1 LRRIL
6 AALGFAVF
14 LLGTPLQAGT
24 AAAAAA
30 PINRFYWGQCTWW
43 AANVRPDIGA
53 RVFGNAANWTSAA
66 QRAGL
71 KTGTQ
76 PAKDAIAVYQ
86 PGVQGAW
93 FTGHVARVLSVAP
106 DGAHFTVDEMNFPI
120 AGRVTSR
127 ISVAGPGVTFIY

>member
-1 LRRIL
+1 MRRIL

-14 LLGTPLQAGT
+14 LLGTPLQADT

-30 PINRFYWGQCTWW
+30 PYNRFYWGQCTWW
-43 AANVRPDIGA
+43 AANVRPDIGD
-53 RVFGNAANWTSAA
+53 RVSGNAASWTAAA

-76 PAKDAIAVYQ
+76 PAKDAIVVYQ

-93 FTGHVARVLSVAP
+93 YTGHVARVLSVAP
-106 DGAHFTVDEMNFPI
+106 DGVHFTVDEMNFPI

-127 ISVAGPGVTFIY
+127 TSVAGPGVSFIY